1 VTVTQSLNDLYSNPA
16 GRAIAQNS
24 ANTFLLAQP
33 SQAIEQLQAERRLP
47 MTEAGAELLKSVH
60 TLPGAYSEIMVLTD
74 RGGGIGRLVVD
85 PFRRLLYST
94 DPKDVA
100 ALQRLRARGLSVVEA
115 IRTLLAER
123 GHAL

>member
-1 VTVTQSLNDLYSNPA
+1 
-16 GRAIAQNS
+16 
-24 ANTFLLAQP
+24 
-33 SQAIEQLQAERRLP
+33 
-47 MTEAGAELLKSVH
+47 MTEAGAELLKTVH

-100 ALQRLRARGLSVVEA
+100 ALRALRERGRSVVEA

-123 GHAL
+123 DRGG

>member
-1 VTVTQSLNDLYSNPA
+1 
-16 GRAIAQNS
+16 
-24 ANTFLLAQP
+24 
-33 SQAIEQLQAERRLP
+33 
-47 MTEAGAELLKSVH
+47 VH

-100 ALQRLRARGLSVVEA
+100 AL
-115 IRTLLAER
+115 
-123 GHAL
+123 